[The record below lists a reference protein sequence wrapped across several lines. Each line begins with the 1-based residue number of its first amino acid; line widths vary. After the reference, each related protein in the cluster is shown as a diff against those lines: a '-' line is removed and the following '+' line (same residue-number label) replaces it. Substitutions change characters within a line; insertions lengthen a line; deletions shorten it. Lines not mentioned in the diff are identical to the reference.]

1 MKVPF
6 FISKRYLFSKK
17 SRNIINLISGIS
29 IFVVACVTAAMICIL
44 SAFNGIESL
53 VGTLFTTFDA
63 EISISPEE
71 GKVFEV
77 TDDLLASINALPE
90 AHLSSLILED
100 DVIVRYGG
108 QPSVATIMGV
118 DSNFAS
124 ITSVA
129 QMMRSGKYTLERNG
143 MACAIPGLGIQS
155 ELGIPYDAN
164 EFPVMSVSA
173 PIRGKKLSRYREK
186 ALNTKPILVSGVF
199 SVNAE
204 LDVKYLLTP
213 LTFTQDLLGYNEQTV
228 SRIDLGLNT
237 DVDPEDVKEKLQEM
251 IGNDDLLVE
260 TRYDKNSFIHQTNQ
274 TEKWATF
281 VILTFILVIAAF
293 NVMASLTMLILEK
306 KKDIF
311 ILKSIGMTEASIF
324 SIFTWQGIL
333 INAVGALI
341 GLALGLLLCFLQ
353 IQFGLIEL
361 QGSIV
366 DHYPMEVRGM
376 DLIQILFTVM
386 GIGSL
391 FSAVMVKYLVKRF
404 RVG

>member
-63 EISISPEE
+63 EISISPER

-77 TDDLLASINALPE
+77 DEAILASIAAIPE
-90 AHLSSLILED
+90 AEKQSLILED

-118 DSNFAS
+118 DSNFKS

-129 QMMRSGKYTLERNG
+129 SMMRAGEYLLERND

-155 ELGIPYDAN
+155 ELGIPYDIS

-173 PIRGKKLSRYREK
+173 PIRGKKLSKYKEK

-213 LTFTQDLLGYNEQTV
+213 LYFAQDLLGYNENTV
-228 SRIDLGLNT
+228 SRIDVGLAPNSDTEDIKERLQLLLGDEL
-237 DVDPEDVKEKLQEM
+237 K
-251 IGNDDLLVE
+251 VE

-293 NVMASLTMLILEK
+293 NVMASLTMLIIEK

-311 ILKSIGMTEASIF
+311 ILKSIGMTDASIF

-341 GLALGLLLCFLQ
+341 GLVLGLLLCFLQ

-366 DHYPMEVRGM
+366 DYYPMEVRIM
-376 DLIQILFTVM
+376 DLIQILITVM
-386 GIGSL
+386 GIGTV

>member
-63 EISISPEE
+63 EISISPER

-77 TDDLLASINALPE
+77 DEAILASIAAIPE
-90 AHLSSLILED
+90 AEKQSLILED

-118 DSNFAS
+118 DSNFKS

-129 QMMRSGKYTLERNG
+129 SMMRAGEYLLERND

-155 ELGIPYDAN
+155 ELGIPYDIS

-173 PIRGKKLSRYREK
+173 PIRGKKLSKYKEK

-213 LTFTQDLLGYNEQTV
+213 LYFAQDLLGYNEKTV
-228 SRIDLGLNT
+228 SRIDVGLAPNSDTEDIKERLQVLLG
-237 DVDPEDVKEKLQEM
+237 
-251 IGNDDLLVE
+251 DDLKVE

-293 NVMASLTMLILEK
+293 NVMASLTMLIIEK

-311 ILKSIGMTEASIF
+311 ILKSIGMTDASIF

-341 GLALGLLLCFLQ
+341 GLVLGLLLCFLQ

-366 DHYPMEVRGM
+366 DHYPMEVRLL
-376 DLIQILFTVM
+376 DLLQIMGTVL
-386 GIGSL
+386 GIGTV

-404 RVG
+404 QVG

>member
-63 EISISPEE
+63 EISISPER

-77 TDDLLASINALPE
+77 DEAILASIAAIPE
-90 AHLSSLILED
+90 AEKQSLILED

-118 DSNFAS
+118 DSNFKS

-129 QMMRSGKYTLERNG
+129 SMMREGEYLLERND

-155 ELGIPYDAN
+155 ELGIPYDIS

-173 PIRGKKLSRYREK
+173 PIRGKKLSKYKEK

-213 LTFTQDLLGYNEQTV
+213 LYFAQDLFGYNEKTV
-228 SRIDLGLNT
+228 SRIDVGLAPNSDTEDIKERLQVLLG
-237 DVDPEDVKEKLQEM
+237 
-251 IGNDDLLVE
+251 DDLKVE

-293 NVMASLTMLILEK
+293 NVMASLTMLIIEK

-311 ILKSIGMTEASIF
+311 ILKSIGMTDASIF

-341 GLALGLLLCFLQ
+341 GLVLGLLLCFLQ

-366 DHYPMEVRGM
+366 DHYPMEVRLL
-376 DLIQILFTVM
+376 DLLQIMGTVL
-386 GIGSL
+386 GIGTV

-404 RVG
+404 RVA

>member
-63 EISISPEE
+63 EISISPER

-77 TDDLLASINALPE
+77 DEAILASIAAIPE
-90 AHLSSLILED
+90 AEKQSLILED

-118 DSNFAS
+118 DSNFKS

-129 QMMRSGKYTLERNG
+129 SMMRAGEYLLERND

-155 ELGIPYDAN
+155 ELGIPYDIS

-173 PIRGKKLSRYREK
+173 PIRGKKLSKYKEK

-213 LTFTQDLLGYNEQTV
+213 LYFAQDLLGYNENTV
-228 SRIDLGLNT
+228 SRVDVGLAPNSDTEDIKERLQLLLGDEL
-237 DVDPEDVKEKLQEM
+237 K
-251 IGNDDLLVE
+251 VE

-293 NVMASLTMLILEK
+293 NVMASLTMLIIEK

-311 ILKSIGMTEASIF
+311 ILKSIGMTDASIF

-341 GLALGLLLCFLQ
+341 GLVLGLLLCFLQ

-366 DHYPMEVRGM
+366 DHYPMEVRLL
-376 DLIQILFTVM
+376 DLLQIMGTVL
-386 GIGSL
+386 GIGTV

>member
-77 TDDLLASINALPE
+77 TDDVLASINTLPE
-90 AHLSSLILED
+90 ARLSALILED

-124 ITSVA
+124 ITSVS

-204 LDVKYLLTP
+204 LDVKYVLTP
-213 LTFTQDLLGYNEQTV
+213 LAFTQDLLGYNAQTV
-228 SRIDLGLNT
+228 SRIDLGLNPNA
-237 DVDPEDVKEKLQEM
+237 DPEEVKENIQSML
-251 IGNDDLLVE
+251 GTDLVVE

-341 GLALGLLLCFLQ
+341 GLVLGLLLCFLQ

-366 DHYPMEVRGM
+366 DYYPMEVRLL
-376 DLIQILFTVM
+376 DLLQIMCTVM
-386 GIGSL
+386 GIGTL

>member
-63 EISISPEE
+63 EISITPEK

-77 TDDLLASINALPE
+77 DEAILASIAAIPE
-90 AHLSSLILED
+90 AEKQSLILED

-118 DSNFAS
+118 DSNFKS

-129 QMMRSGKYTLERNG
+129 SMMRAGEYLLERND

-155 ELGIPYDAN
+155 ELGIPYDIS

-173 PIRGKKLSRYREK
+173 PIRGKKLSKYKEK

-213 LTFTQDLLGYNEQTV
+213 LYFAQDLLGYNENTV
-228 SRIDLGLNT
+228 SRIDVGLAPNSDTEDIKERLQLLLGDEL
-237 DVDPEDVKEKLQEM
+237 K
-251 IGNDDLLVE
+251 VE

-293 NVMASLTMLILEK
+293 NVMASLTMLIIEK

-311 ILKSIGMTEASIF
+311 ILKSIGMTDASIF

-341 GLALGLLLCFLQ
+341 GLVLGLLLCFLQ

-366 DHYPMEVRGM
+366 DHYPMEVRLL
-376 DLIQILFTVM
+376 DLLQIMGTVL
-386 GIGSL
+386 GIGTV

>member
-63 EISISPEE
+63 EISITPEK

-77 TDDLLASINALPE
+77 DEAILASIASIPE
-90 AHLSSLILED
+90 AEKHSLILED

-118 DSNFAS
+118 SSNLKS

-129 QMMRSGKYTLERNG
+129 TMMRAGEYLLERND

-155 ELGIPYDAN
+155 ELGIPYDIS
-164 EFPVMSVSA
+164 EFPVMSISA
-173 PIRGKKLSRYREK
+173 PIRGKKLSKYKEK

-213 LTFTQDLLGYNEQTV
+213 LYFAQDLLGYDQKTV
-228 SRIDLGLNT
+228 SRIDVGLTPDSDTEDIKKRLQVLLGDEL
-237 DVDPEDVKEKLQEM
+237 K
-251 IGNDDLLVE
+251 VE
-260 TRYDKNSFIHQTNQ
+260 TRYDKNSFIHKTNQ

-293 NVMASLTMLILEK
+293 NVMASLTMLIIEK

-311 ILKSIGMTEASIF
+311 ILKSIGMTDASIF

-341 GLALGLLLCFLQ
+341 GMVIGLLLCFLQ
-353 IQFGLIEL
+353 IKFGLIEL

-366 DHYPMEVRGM
+366 DHYPMEVRGI
-376 DLIQILFTVM
+376 DLLQILFTVM
-386 GIGSL
+386 GIGTV

>member
-63 EISISPEE
+63 EISITPEK

-77 TDDLLASINALPE
+77 DEAILASIAAIPE
-90 AHLSSLILED
+90 AEKQSLILED

-118 DSNFAS
+118 DSNFKS

-129 QMMRSGKYTLERNG
+129 SMMRAGEYLLERND

-155 ELGIPYDAN
+155 ELGIPYDIS

-173 PIRGKKLSRYREK
+173 PIRGKKLSKYKEK

-213 LTFTQDLLGYNEQTV
+213 LYFAQDLLGYNENTV
-228 SRIDLGLNT
+228 SRIDVGLAPNSDTEDIKERLQVLLG
-237 DVDPEDVKEKLQEM
+237 
-251 IGNDDLLVE
+251 DDLKVE

-293 NVMASLTMLILEK
+293 NVMASLTMLIIEK

-311 ILKSIGMTEASIF
+311 ILKSIGMTDASIF

-341 GLALGLLLCFLQ
+341 GLVLGLLLCFLQ

-366 DHYPMEVRGM
+366 DHYPMEVRLL
-376 DLIQILFTVM
+376 DLLQIMGTVL
-386 GIGSL
+386 GIGTV

-404 RVG
+404 QVG

>member
-1 MKVPF
+1 
-6 FISKRYLFSKK
+6 
-17 SRNIINLISGIS
+17 
-29 IFVVACVTAAMICIL
+29 MICIL

-63 EISISPEE
+63 EISITPEK

-77 TDDLLASINALPE
+77 NEAILASIVSIPE
-90 AHLSSLILED
+90 AEKHSLILED

-118 DSNFAS
+118 DSNFKS

-129 QMMRSGKYTLERNG
+129 SMMRAGEYLLERND

-155 ELGIPYDAN
+155 ELGIPYDIS

-173 PIRGKKLSRYREK
+173 PIRGKKLSKYKEK

-213 LTFTQDLLGYNEQTV
+213 LSFAQDLLGYNENTV
-228 SRIDLGLNT
+228 SRIDVGLAPNSDTEDIKKRLQLLLG
-237 DVDPEDVKEKLQEM
+237 
-251 IGNDDLLVE
+251 DDLKVE

-293 NVMASLTMLILEK
+293 NVMASLTMLIIEK

-311 ILKSIGMTEASIF
+311 ILKSMGMTDASIF

-341 GLALGLLLCFLQ
+341 GLVLGLLLCFLQ

-366 DHYPMEVRGM
+366 DHYPMEVRLL
-376 DLIQILFTVM
+376 DLLQIMCTVM
-386 GIGSL
+386 GIGAV

>member
-1 MKVPF
+1 
-6 FISKRYLFSKK
+6 
-17 SRNIINLISGIS
+17 
-29 IFVVACVTAAMICIL
+29 MICIL

-63 EISISPEE
+63 EISISPER

-77 TDDLLASINALPE
+77 DEAILASIAAIPE
-90 AHLSSLILED
+90 AEKQSLILED

-118 DSNFAS
+118 DSNFKS

-129 QMMRSGKYTLERNG
+129 SMMRAGEYLLERND

-155 ELGIPYDAN
+155 ELGIPYDIS

-173 PIRGKKLSRYREK
+173 PIRGKKLSKYKEK

-213 LTFTQDLLGYNEQTV
+213 LYFAQDLLGYNENTV
-228 SRIDLGLNT
+228 SRIDVGLAPKSDTEDIKEGLQVLLGDYL
-237 DVDPEDVKEKLQEM
+237 K
-251 IGNDDLLVE
+251 VE

-293 NVMASLTMLILEK
+293 NVMASLTMLIIEK

-311 ILKSIGMTEASIF
+311 ILKSIGMTDASIF

-341 GLALGLLLCFLQ
+341 GLVLGLLLCFLQ

-366 DHYPMEVRGM
+366 DHYPMEVRLL
-376 DLIQILFTVM
+376 DLLQIMGTVL
-386 GIGSL
+386 GIGTV

-404 RVG
+404 RVA

>member
-63 EISISPEE
+63 EISITPEK

-77 TDDLLASINALPE
+77 DEAILASITSIPE
-90 AHLSSLILED
+90 AEKHSLILED

-118 DSNFAS
+118 DSNFKS

-129 QMMRSGKYTLERNG
+129 TMMRAGEYLLERND

-155 ELGIPYDAN
+155 ELGIPYDIS
-164 EFPVMSVSA
+164 EFPVMSISA
-173 PIRGKKLSRYREK
+173 PIRGKKLSKYKEK

-213 LTFTQDLLGYNEQTV
+213 LYFAQDLLGYDQKTV
-228 SRIDLGLNT
+228 SRIDVGLTPDSDTEDIKKRLQVLLGDEL
-237 DVDPEDVKEKLQEM
+237 K
-251 IGNDDLLVE
+251 VE
-260 TRYDKNSFIHQTNQ
+260 TRYDKNSFIHKTNQ

-293 NVMASLTMLILEK
+293 NVMASLTMLIIEK

-311 ILKSIGMTEASIF
+311 ILKSIGMTDASIF

-341 GLALGLLLCFLQ
+341 GMVIGLLLCFLQ
-353 IQFGLIEL
+353 IKFGLIEL

-366 DHYPMEVRGM
+366 DHYPMEVRGI
-376 DLIQILFTVM
+376 DLLQILFTVM
-386 GIGSL
+386 GIGTV

>member
-63 EISISPEE
+63 EISISPER

-77 TDDLLASINALPE
+77 DEAILASIAAIPE
-90 AHLSSLILED
+90 AEKQSLILED

-118 DSNFAS
+118 DSNFKS

-129 QMMRSGKYTLERNG
+129 SMMRAGEYLLERND

-155 ELGIPYDAN
+155 ELGIPYDIS

-173 PIRGKKLSRYREK
+173 PIRGKKLSKYKEK

-213 LTFTQDLLGYNEQTV
+213 LYFAQDLLGYNENTV
-228 SRIDLGLNT
+228 SRIDVGLAPNSDTEDIKERLQLLLGDEL
-237 DVDPEDVKEKLQEM
+237 K
-251 IGNDDLLVE
+251 VE

-293 NVMASLTMLILEK
+293 NVMASLTMLIIEK

-311 ILKSIGMTEASIF
+311 ILKSIGMTDASIF

-341 GLALGLLLCFLQ
+341 GLVLGLLLCFLQ

-366 DHYPMEVRGM
+366 DYYPMEVRIM
-376 DLIQILFTVM
+376 DLIQILITVM
-386 GIGSL
+386 GIGTV

-404 RVG
+404 RMG

>member
-63 EISISPEE
+63 EISISPER

-77 TDDLLASINALPE
+77 DEAILASIAAIPE
-90 AHLSSLILED
+90 AEKQSLILED

-118 DSNFAS
+118 DSNFKS

-129 QMMRSGKYTLERNG
+129 SMMRAGEYLLERND

-155 ELGIPYDAN
+155 ELGIPYDIS

-173 PIRGKKLSRYREK
+173 PIRGKKLSKYKEK

-213 LTFTQDLLGYNEQTV
+213 LYFAQDLLGYNENTV
-228 SRIDLGLNT
+228 SRIDVGLAPNSDTEDIKERLQLLLGDEL
-237 DVDPEDVKEKLQEM
+237 K
-251 IGNDDLLVE
+251 VE

-293 NVMASLTMLILEK
+293 NVMASLTMLIIEK

-311 ILKSIGMTEASIF
+311 ILKSIGMTDASIF

-341 GLALGLLLCFLQ
+341 GLVLGLLLCFLQ

-366 DHYPMEVRGM
+366 DYYPMEVRIM
-376 DLIQILFTVM
+376 DLIQILITVM
-386 GIGSL
+386 GIGTL